1 MKLFLYPYK
10 KGSASCRALTKAL
23 KATQIKLENSL
34 YKKKPNHLVLNW
46 GNSNAPPFMDYNQ
59 AHRVKVASNKLETFK
74 ILKAAG
80 ISHPEWTTDIDI
92 AKEWLKT
99 GKVFCRTV
107 LTGHS
112 GKGILEFDGTQQAP
126 LYVKYIKKR
135 HEYRVHV
142 FKGSLVHV
150 QQKKKKIGG
159 DANAKVRNLANGWIY
174 AKDNIVPLKD
184 QAISL
189 ATQSIEA
196 LGLDFGAVDLIY
208 NEKFDTYYV
217 LEVNTAPGLTGTTL
231 NRYTEV
237 LLNAIN

>member
-1 MKLFLYPYK
+1 MKIFLYPYK
-10 KGSASCRALTKAL
+10 KGSASCKVLAKAL
-23 KATQIKLENSL
+23 KARQIKLNNSI
-34 YKKKPNHLVLNW
+34 YKKKPDHLVINW
-46 GNSNAPPFMDYNQ
+46 GNSKAPDYIEYNKS
-59 AHRVKVASNKLETFK
+59 HEVKAASNKLNTFK

-80 ISHPEWTTDIDI
+80 LSHPEWTTDIET
-92 AKEWLKT
+92 ACEWLKT
-99 GKVFCRTV
+99 GTVFCRML

-112 GKGILEFDGTQQAP
+112 GKGIVEFDGTQQAP

-142 FKGSLVHV
+142 FKDSLIHV

-159 DANAKVRNLANGWIY
+159 NANAKVRNLANGWIY
-174 AKDNIVPLKD
+174 AKEDIVPL
-184 QAISL
+184 QEEATSL
-189 ATQSIEA
+189 ATQAIKA

-208 NEKFDTYYV
+208 NEKYNTYYI
-217 LEVNTAPGLTGTTL
+217 LEINTAPGLTGTTL